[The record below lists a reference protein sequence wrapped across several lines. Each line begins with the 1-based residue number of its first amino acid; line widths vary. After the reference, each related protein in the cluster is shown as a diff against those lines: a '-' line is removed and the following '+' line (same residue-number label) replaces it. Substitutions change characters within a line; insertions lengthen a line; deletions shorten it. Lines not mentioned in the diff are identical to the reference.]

1 MYKRAGIGHAAML
14 RKASNVEPLA
24 DNVRQRKVL
33 IRVWEMTNSLPAIIQ
48 GCINLEAQDSK
59 YASEDTC

>member
-1 MYKRAGIGHAAML
+1 ML

-24 DNVRQRKVL
+24 DNLRQRKVL